1 MNGDDIFG
9 WLDTYLNRINKSAYL
24 YVIVAFNVAYLL
36 FLMGYS
42 VVEKNVLD
50 DVRYGI
56 QMFLCVYLMIRFN
69 PFRTHAF
76 EKGDARI
83 IFGSAMLLF
92 TNMLGGGFGLSG
104 TASPYGRKTPPFPP
118 SEPTVPHAAPPRT
131 K

>member
-56 QMFLCVYLMIRFN
+56 QMFVCVYLMIRFN

-92 TNMLGGGFGLSG
+92 TNMLGGFAA
-104 TASPYGRKTPPFPP
+104 TPKASWANAT
-118 SEPTVPHAAPPRT
+118 
-131 K
+131 